1 VNLVPTAEQN
11 ELTDI
16 AASFARSSFPISSL
30 HSESQVPAADRPGWP
45 AAARLGLFGL
55 AVPDSSGGLGAR
67 SADEVLVT
75 HALGSLL
82 APPSLTAT
90 LLAAH
95 AAHSCE
101 SPVLRPLMNGGHV
114 VGMGCPVDPD
124 GLQIDQTRVSGQAV
138 VMRTRDCDAVLLTV
152 GSRFALIDADSLP
165 ACSFQGMDGSVDVS
179 VLDLHRVDL
188 IFSGDDE
195 RLAARRVLLL
205 SALLG
210 GIAESAASMSVSQA
224 QQRQQFGRP
233 IGAFQAIKHRCADMA
248 TSTEVARAATS
259 YASVLFDEEE
269 PTAWA
274 TALSALHVA
283 SEAALTN
290 ARLNIQNHGGMGFTM
305 DCDAHLFVR
314 RSHVLIE
321 MAGGRSDVL
330 AGLLSAPS
338 PLDA

>member
-1 VNLVPTAEQN
+1 MNLVPTAEQN

-16 AASFARSSFPISSL
+16 AATFARSSFPISSL
-30 HSESQVPAADRPGWP
+30 HSENQLPEGDGPGWR

-55 AVPDSSGGLGAR
+55 AIPDSSGGLGAR

-95 AAHSCE
+95 AAHSCG
-101 SPVLRPLMNGGHV
+101 SSLLPPLMNGRHI
-114 VGMGCPVDPD
+114 VGMGRPLDPD
-124 GLQIDQTRVSGQAV
+124 GLQIDQTWVSGRAV
-138 VMRTRDCDAVLLTV
+138 VMRTRDCDAVLLTA
-152 GSRFALIDADSLP
+152 GSRFALIDADSLL
-165 ACSFQGMDGSVDVS
+165 ACSFKGMDGYVDVS
-179 VLDLHRVDL
+179 VLDLDRVKP

-195 RLAARRVLLL
+195 ALAARRVLLM

-210 GIAESAASMSVSQA
+210 GIAESAASMSVSYV

-248 TSTEVARAATS
+248 MRTEVARAATS
-259 YASVLFDEEE
+259 YASVLFDEKN
-269 PTAWA
+269 PTAWV

-290 ARLNIQNHGGMGFTM
+290 ARMNIQNHGGMGFTM

-314 RSHVLIE
+314 RCHILIE
-321 MAGGRSDVL
+321 MAGGRNGVL
-330 AGLLSAPS
+330 ADLLSAPS